1 MISVAMATYN
11 GQEYL
16 SKQLESILGQ
26 TKKVDEIV
34 IVDDCSTD
42 GTVEMIHEYMRKY
55 PQSNI
60 RFFAN
65 ETNLGY
71 KKNFYKAMSLC
82 EGNIIFLCDQ
92 DDIWKENKVDVL
104 AGLLESNSD
113 IGLVSSSF
121 IQIDGDGEEVSS
133 NKSAYMRKMDESKLY
148 SVPLEDLIFHNVS
161 QGCAMAFRKE
171 VRDLYLKHFVKDLP
185 HDWVLNVVAAMQ
197 KKCYYLNDPMFYY
210 RIHGKNTIG
219 LNEGLTLKKK
229 NSVQVRTHDAKQAV
243 KILSLISQIDSVFYL
258 ENLWLERMKR
268 FSENH
273 ILHLE
278 RKDFIKILFQN
289 FNPYYKKLKTVRGR
303 LLDMFFCVKNKSTK
317 EVIR

>member
-16 SKQLESILGQ
+16 SEQLESILRQ

-42 GTVEMIHEYMRKY
+42 GTVEIIHEYMRKY

-82 EGNIIFLCDQ
+82 EGDIIFLSDQ

-104 AGLLESNSD
+104 ARLLEGNSNIS
-113 IGLVSSSF
+113 LVSSSF
-121 IQIDGDGEEVSS
+121 VQIDSDGKEVSS
-133 NKSAYMRKMDESKLY
+133 NKSAYMRKMDEDKLY

-171 VRDLYLKHFVKDLP
+171 IRDLFLQHFVEELP
-185 HDWVLNVVAAMQ
+185 HDWILNVIAAMD
-197 KKCYYLNDPMFYY
+197 KKCYYLNSPMFFY
-210 RIHGKNTIG
+210 RIHDKNTIG
-219 LNEGLTLKKK
+219 LNEGLALNRKDSLT
-229 NSVQVRTHDAKQAV
+229 VRTHDAKQAIKV
-243 KILSLISQIDSVFYL
+243 LNLIEKIDCNIFN
-258 ENLWLERMKR
+258 ENIWLTDTKR
-268 FSENH
+268 FAENH
-273 ILHLE
+273 IVFLE
-278 RKDFIKILFQN
+278 NKKLFEIMLQN

-303 LLDMFFCVKNKSTK
+303 LLDMFFCVKK
-317 EVIR
+317 